1 MKTYKIKGEERSK
14 DFKLKAGG
22 VPVPVYK
29 ARVSAVPF
37 NQVWPGYQ
45 RPLDQTEQASFA
57 YWDIKKPVNIEIEP
71 AGPIK
76 TCSIKPSSYK
86 LVPEII
92 ENKIFFKVKKP
103 GHFVVEVNGRRSP
116 LHVFVNPEKIQIPG
130 KNNKK
135 IIYFGPGIHR
145 PGRIVLKDGQ
155 TVYIAGDAVV
165 HAAISDENVSD
176 IKIIGRGIL
185 DSSSFAR
192 EDLPPTVYTP
202 GSIYFYNCKN
212 IKIEGIV
219 IRDPNMWTVTID
231 RCKNVEID
239 NIKLIGLWRYNSDGI
254 DICNSRKIRI
264 SNCFIRSFDDSI
276 VFKGLKSRK
285 QDHKD
290 QRPVRDVVVEN
301 CVIWNDWGRALEFG
315 AETCA
320 SEIKNVVI
328 KNCDI
333 IRTDLIALDIQHGDC
348 ANISNIRFENI
359 RFEMDDRSLRPMLQ
373 KSRNGKY
380 KPGKGV
386 YTPRLIVLEIKKNMW
401 KQCDGLGG
409 MKNIYFKNIDVKGPC
424 IPESIIYG
432 HGRGSAV
439 ENVKI
444 ENLVIN
450 GKKITSPQKANF
462 KIGSFAKNIK
472 FV

>member
-1 MKTYKIKGEERSK
+1 MKKYEINGEERSK
-14 DFKLKAGG
+14 DFIIKAGG
-22 VPVPVYK
+22 EPVPVYK

-45 RPLDQTEQASFA
+45 RPLDQTELASFA
-57 YWDIKKPVNIEIEP
+57 YFDIKRPENIEVESAFP
-71 AGPIK
+71 VE
-76 TCSIKPSSYK
+76 TCSVKPSSLK
-86 LVPEII
+86 ILPEIRKD
-92 ENKIFFKVKKP
+92 KICFKVKKP
-103 GHFVVEVNGRRSP
+103 GHFVVEVNGSHSP
-116 LHVFVNPEKIQIPG
+116 LHVFVNPEKVQNVNRKD
-130 KNNKK
+130 KNVL
-135 IIYFGPGIHR
+135 YFGPGVHR
-145 PGRIVLKDGQ
+145 PGKIVLKDGQ
-155 TVYIAGDAVV
+155 TVYIAGDAIV
-165 HAAISDENVSD
+165 HASISAENVSN
-176 IKIIGRGIL
+176 ISIIGRGIL

-202 GSIYFYNCKN
+202 GSIYFYNCRN
-212 IKIEGIV
+212 IKIEGVV
-219 IRDPNMWTVTID
+219 IRDPHMWTVTID
-231 RCKNVEID
+231 RCKNVKID

-254 DICNSRKIRI
+254 DICNSQKIRI

-290 QRPVRDVVVEN
+290 QRPVSDVVVNN

-320 SEIKNVVI
+320 VEIKNIVI

-333 IRTDLIALDIQHGDC
+333 IRTDYIAMDIQHGDC
-348 ANISNIRFENI
+348 AKISNIRFENI
-359 RFEMDDRSLRPMLQ
+359 RFEMDERSPHPMLQ
-373 KSRNGKY
+373 KGKKSRY
-380 KPGKGV
+380 KPGKGK
-386 YTPRLIVLEIKKNMW
+386 YNPRLIVLEIKKNMW

-409 MKNIYFKNIDVKGPC
+409 MNNIYFKNIDVKGPC
-424 IPESIIYG
+424 VPESVIYG

-450 GKKITSPQKANF
+450 GIKMTAPEKAGF
-462 KIGSFAKNIK
+462 KIGSFAKNIRLT
-472 FV
+472 